1 MVTLIKNG
9 RVLDPETKLDAVM
22 DVLVVDNYITKIEEN
37 IADEA
42 VKNAL
47 NENGYTEESLS
58 VIDATGCYVMPGLID
73 LHVHLRE
80 PGQEH
85 KETIR
90 TGARAAARGGFTT
103 ICAMPNTN
111 PVVDCVEVL
120 DEVNDKIKAE
130 TYVNVLQ
137 LAAMTA
143 GEDGEFITDFE
154 ALKKHGAPAVS
165 EDGKSVMNGRVAR
178 QAFREAALNN
188 LPVFD
193 HCEDIDLRARG
204 VMNAGSKAKEYGLYG
219 ILNAVEDTITAR
231 DMILAKDTGAHI
243 HLCHIST
250 AGVVQLIRFGKSAG
264 VRVTAEVTPHH
275 FTLTEDDVDPN
286 NANYKMNPPLRSKKD
301 VEAILEGLADGTIDA
316 IATDHAP
323 HSRSE
328 KKLDFAK
335 APFGITGLETAV
347 SITISEL
354 VNKRILTPLQMAEK
368 MSYNPAKIL
377 GINKGR
383 LQVASPAD
391 IVIIDPEAE
400 YVVDSSKFLSKGK
413 NTPFEGRK
421 VNGVVRATIAGGK
434 VIYKNIDGNESVIDK
449 EERDF

>member
-137 LAAMTA
+137 LVAMTP
-143 GEDGEFITDFE
+143 
-154 ALKKHGAPAVS
+154 K
-165 EDGKSVMNGRVAR
+165 
-178 QAFREAALNN
+178 AFRGRIRR
-188 LPVFD
+188 
-193 HCEDIDLRARG
+193 HQRGQGGLRR
-204 VMNAGSKAKEYGLYG
+204 
-219 ILNAVEDTITAR
+219 
-231 DMILAKDTGAHI
+231 GAH
-243 HLCHIST
+243 
-250 AGVVQLIRFGKSAG
+250 
-264 VRVTAEVTPHH
+264 
-275 FTLTEDDVDPN
+275 
-286 NANYKMNPPLRSKKD
+286 
-301 VEAILEGLADGTIDA
+301 
-316 IATDHAP
+316 
-323 HSRSE
+323 
-328 KKLDFAK
+328 
-335 APFGITGLETAV
+335 
-347 SITISEL
+347 
-354 VNKRILTPLQMAEK
+354 
-368 MSYNPAKIL
+368 
-377 GINKGR
+377 
-383 LQVASPAD
+383 
-391 IVIIDPEAE
+391 
-400 YVVDSSKFLSKGK
+400 
-413 NTPFEGRK
+413 
-421 VNGVVRATIAGGK
+421 
-434 VIYKNIDGNESVIDK
+434 
-449 EERDF
+449 

>member
-137 LAAMTA
+137 LVAMTA

-154 ALKKHGAPAVS
+154 ALKGAGAVALSDDGVPVQNANLMRDRPS
-165 EDGKSVMNGRVAR
+165 ER
-178 QAFREAALNN
+178 LH
-188 LPVFD
+188 LTT
-193 HCEDIDLRARG
+193 
-204 VMNAGSKAKEYGLYG
+204 YLY
-219 ILNAVEDTITAR
+219 LTTV
-231 DMILAKDTGAHI
+231 K
-243 HLCHIST
+243 
-250 AGVVQLIRFGKSAG
+250 
-264 VRVTAEVTPHH
+264 
-275 FTLTEDDVDPN
+275 TLT
-286 NANYKMNPPLRSKKD
+286 
-301 VEAILEGLADGTIDA
+301 
-316 IATDHAP
+316 
-323 HSRSE
+323 SE
-328 KKLDFAK
+328 QEVL
-335 APFGITGLETAV
+335 
-347 SITISEL
+347 
-354 VNKRILTPLQMAEK
+354 
-368 MSYNPAKIL
+368 
-377 GINKGR
+377 
-383 LQVASPAD
+383 
-391 IVIIDPEAE
+391 
-400 YVVDSSKFLSKGK
+400 
-413 NTPFEGRK
+413 
-421 VNGVVRATIAGGK
+421 
-434 VIYKNIDGNESVIDK
+434 
-449 EERDF
+449 